1 MANPETDQSSNENAP
16 TAPPEIIE
24 KVTSLREL
32 IEYHAARYYEHD
44 APEIPDADYDEML
57 RELED
62 LEAEWPDLVTEE
74 SRTQRVGGTPSAT
87 FAPVEHRVPMMSL
100 DNAFD
105 ATELYAWG
113 GRLLRGLDLIE
124 SGVED
129 QTVAGH
135 DMGFTTELKI
145 DGVAISI
152 RYEDGRFVQAAT
164 RGNGRVGEDVTE
176 NIRTLGSVPERLPA
190 GAPSILEARGEVYMP
205 WAVFEALN
213 EAQEAAGAPRYA
225 NPRNTAAGS
234 LRQKDPRVT
243 ASRDLAWWSY
253 QVGEIQGGP
262 DIGRHSEMLDYL
274 GSLGLPVNPERK
286 VLRTLKEVAARSRHW
301 QENRHSLAY
310 EIDGLVVKVDDLAR
324 QRSLGSTSKA
334 PRWAIAIKFPPEEK
348 TTRLNDIHISVG
360 RTGRVTPFAV
370 LEPVFV
376 GGSTVSMATLHNQD
390 QVRAKDV
397 RPGDTVVVRKAGD
410 VIPEVVGPVLADRAK
425 GSEQWEFPTVC
436 PCGLNQPLVRPEGES
451 EHRCVHAA
459 CPYQKQGRIE
469 YFASRAAMDIEGLGE
484 QRVHQFIELGLLE
497 DIGDVFTI
505 DFDRLRELD
514 GYGELSISN
523 LQTAIDEARS
533 RPLPNLLVGLA
544 IRHFGPAGA
553 EALARAFGNLDGIIA
568 ASEEELAAVDGVGPT
583 IAASVRQFLDQE
595 QNLAVIKKL
604 REAGVNFDGPPPPE
618 LAQTLVGLSVVVT
631 GTLEGFSRDAVEAA
645 IKGRGGKSPGSVS
658 KKTSAVVVG
667 DSPGASKL
675 TKAEDLGVP
684 ILDEVGFL
692 ELLETGRVP
701 GAPTQDTAET
711 L

>member
-1 MANPETDQSSNENAP
+1 MANPEA
-16 TAPPEIIE
+16 APPEIAE
-24 KVTSLREL
+24 KVTSLREI
-32 IEYHAARYYEHD
+32 IEYHAARYYDHD
-44 APEIPDADYDEML
+44 DPEIPDADYDEMI
-57 RELED
+57 RQLEA
-62 LEAEWPDLVTEE
+62 LEAEWPDLITED
-74 SRTQRVGGTPSAT
+74 SRTQRVGGVASAT

-105 ATELYAWG
+105 VDELYAWG
-113 GRLLRGLDLIE
+113 GRLLRGLDLIDND
-124 SGVED
+124 VED
-129 QTVAGH
+129 QAVAGQ
-135 DMGFTTELKI
+135 DVGYATELKI

-176 NIRTLGSVPERLPA
+176 NIRTLATVPERLPA
-190 GAPSILEARGEVYMP
+190 GAPAVLEARGEVYMP

-213 EAQEAAGAPRYA
+213 AAQEEVGAPRYA

-243 ASRDLAWWSY
+243 SSRELAWWSY

-262 DIGRHSEMLDYL
+262 EITAHSEMLGYL

-286 VLRTLKEVAARSRHW
+286 VLGTLKEVAARSAHW
-301 QENRHSLAY
+301 QEYRHSLEY

-370 LEPVFV
+370 LEPVVV
-376 GGSTVSMATLHNQD
+376 GGSTVGMATLHNQD
-390 QVRAKDV
+390 QVAAKDV
-397 RPGDTVVVRKAGD
+397 RPGDTVIVRKAGD
-410 VIPEVVGPVLADRAK
+410 VIPEVVGPVVADRVK
-425 GSEQWEFPTVC
+425 GSVPWEFPTIC

-451 EHRCVHAA
+451 EHRCLHGA

-469 YFASRAAMDIEGLGE
+469 YFASRSAMDIEGLGE

-497 DIGDVFTI
+497 DIGDIFAI
-505 DFDRLRELD
+505 DFDRLRDLE
-514 GYGELSISN
+514 GYGDLSISN
-523 LQTAIDEARS
+523 LQSAIDEARS
-533 RPLPNLLVGLA
+533 RPLTNLLVGLA
-544 IRHFGPAGA
+544 IRHLGPAGA
-553 EALARAFGNLDGIIA
+553 EALARTFGDLDGIIA
-568 ASEEELAAVDGVGPT
+568 ATEQELAAVDGVGPT
-583 IAASVRQFLDQE
+583 IADSVREFLDQE
-595 QNLAVIKKL
+595 QNLAVVDKL
-604 REAGVNFDGPPPPE
+604 REAGVNFEGPPPPE

-631 GTLEGFSRDAVEAA
+631 GTLGGFSRDGAEDA

-658 KKTSAVVVG
+658 KKTTAVVVG

-675 TKAEDLGVP
+675 AKAEDLGVP
-684 ILDEVGFL
+684 ILDEGGFV
-692 ELLETGRVP
+692 ELLETGHVP
-701 GAPTQDTAET
+701 GAAPDDDDG
-711 L
+711 